1 MNPSQILIVEDE
13 PIIAGFIRRTLNSL
27 GYGVAGQARSYE
39 EAVDLLEAVDVDL
52 ALVDIALG
60 GKLDGIDFAHALRE
74 HSDVP
79 FIFLTSYADP
89 QTIERAKP
97 TRPSGYVIKPFTAN
111 DLYSNIELAISAAH
125 ERTPSTVGLFLP
137 DGFGKV
143 RVELEEVVFIESRR
157 KYLDVHTSNRV
168 FTQRIALTKF
178 METLPEDRF
187 LRIHRSIAVNTA
199 HVTRW
204 NRTSLWVGERELPVG
219 RTYQAAILQVL
230 QPPE

>member
-1 MNPSQILIVEDE
+1 MTPSQILIVEDE
-13 PIIAGFIRRTLNSL
+13 PIIAGFIRRTLSSL
-27 GYGVAGQARSYE
+27 GYGVAGHARSFE
-39 EAVDLLEAVDVDL
+39 EALELLGSVDVDL

-60 GKLDGIDFAHALRE
+60 GQLDGMDFAHALRE
-74 HSDVP
+74 HGDVP

-111 DLYSNIELAISAAH
+111 DLYSNIELAISAAS
-125 ERTPSTVGLFLP
+125 ERVPSTSGLFLP

-143 RVELEEVVFIESRR
+143 RIELENILFIESNRM
-157 KYLDVHTSNRV
+157 YLDVYTSGRV
-168 FTQRIALTKF
+168 YRQRIALTKF
-178 METLPEDRF
+178 MEALPEDRF

-204 NRTSLWVGERELPVG
+204 NRTFLWVGERELPVG
-219 RTYQAAILQVL
+219 RTYQAEVLQVFHN
-230 QPPE
+230 